1 MRYGS
6 DDRPP
11 VATMWLAAL
20 QLCSITTVFII
31 YPLVLLRETGVPP
44 ATGAAII
51 ALSFLMLGIATVVQV
66 SVPFGPGILVPV
78 TFTPAYLVPA
88 IAAVKLGGL
97 PLAFGMMVFAGVVE
111 ILLSI
116 GFRRLRALFP
126 PEVSGLVVLLVGLT
140 IGEIAMRNLAAL
152 AVGAEAGVGGTVLL
166 LTFGIAA
173 GLTVWGRGRASSFA
187 LLSGLVLGAAAASL
201 LGLLAP
207 ADQAAIAAAPWL
219 ALPQVDHL
227 GLAFDPSLILPFVI
241 GAFAA
246 TTKAA
251 ALTALA
257 RKPAGAAGQGDPAA
271 QMAAGVRADGVGTV
285 LAGLLG
291 TIGVNP
297 STSAVA
303 LTVST
308 GLASRSI
315 AWAMLVICAGIAL
328 MPKLAL
334 SIVFLPKP
342 VISGMLLFTG
352 CLVLANGLQMLAEV
366 KLDPRRALVVGLGV
380 FAAIAPL
387 AVPDLWRAVPASLAP
402 VVASPFILG
411 SAVALLANLVLRIGS
426 GRTLRLTVA
435 EPGRAEALA
444 AAWPADPD
452 LPEATR
458 AAVAVLLADH
468 AARADQSG
476 PVEVVIRISEFAV
489 RIRLRPAGTR
499 RAEGLAW
506 LAQIAAPPR
515 GLSLA
520 R

>member
-187 LLSGLVLGAAAASL
+187 LLSGIVLGAAAAML

-271 QMAAGVRADGVGTV
+271 QIAAGVRADGIGTV

-291 TIGVNP
+291 TIGMSP
-297 STSAVA
+297 SPSGVV
-303 LTVST
+303 LTAST
-308 GLASRSI
+308 GLASRRI
-315 AWAMLVICAGIAL
+315 AWAMFAICIGIAL
-328 MPKLAL
+328 VPKLAL

-342 VISGMLLFTG
+342 VISGVLLFGG

-366 KLDPRRALVVGLGV
+366 KLDQRRGLVVGLGV
-380 FAAIAPL
+380 FAAIAAL
-387 AVPDLWRAVPASLAP
+387 TMPDLARTVPASLVP
-402 VVASPFILG
+402 VVASPLNLG
-411 SAVALLANLVLRIGS
+411 STVALLANLVLRIGS

-435 EPGRAEALA
+435 EPGRADAFA
-444 AAWPADPD
+444 AAWRADPD

-489 RIRLRPAGTR
+489 RVRLRPVGTR
-499 RAEGLAW
+499 RAEGFAS
-506 LAQIAAPPR
+506 LAQIAAPRR
-515 GLSLA
+515 GLLLA